1 MTVQP
6 SPRSMQGAARRHD
19 ESARP
24 YRRYLI
30 GGAMLILVLA
40 GFYWWTHS
48 GEQTTVRRRTPV
60 VPVQVAAAQQRDMPV
75 VKDTIGTVVSPT
87 TVSVIPRVQGE
98 LTRIY
103 FKEGQIVKKGDLL
116 FEIDP
121 RPYRAALAQAKGQ
134 LAKDQGALDGAERD
148 LKRFQSLRAVN
159 AISQQVVDDETATV
173 AVDSGT
179 VEADK
184 ANVEMATLNLEFC
197 EIHAPVDGKTGPI
210 QVQTGNVIFSTA
222 AAAPLVTIAQI
233 RPIKVSYA
241 LPQSDLSAIQARARE
256 GKLLATIA
264 LHGAGADKTLTA
276 PVDFVSNVMSNA
288 GTIELRSDF
297 ANEDEALVPGELVDV
312 TVQLDAIHNAIVV
325 PRVAV
330 INSGNG
336 TFVYRVNQGVAERVP
351 VQVAFDDGTDMAIRG
366 DIQAGDNVVSDGGLR
381 VVPGSKVVVQRL
393 GARPGGGRRGGKGAR
408 GGARKAAEDKSS

>member
-6 SPRSMQGAARRHD
+6 SPRSMQSAARRQDMH
-19 ESARP
+19 
-24 YRRYLI
+24 RRWPHRGHLI
-30 GGAMLILVLA
+30 GGGALVLVLA

-48 GEQTTVRRRTPV
+48 GNQTAARRTPV
-60 VPVQVAAAQQRDMPV
+60 VPVQVASAQQRDMAV

-87 TVSVIPRVQGE
+87 TVSVIPRVQGQ
-98 LTRIY
+98 LTKIY
-103 FKEGQIVKKGDLL
+103 FKEGQMVKAGDLL

-121 RPYRAALAQAKGQ
+121 RPYKAALDQAKGQ

-148 LKRFQSLRAVN
+148 LRRFQSLRGLN

-173 AVDSGT
+173 AVDNGT
-179 VEADK
+179 VQADK
-184 ANVEMATLNLEFC
+184 ANVEMAELNLEFC
-197 EIHAPVDGKTGPI
+197 QIRAPVDGKTGSI
-210 QVQTGNVIFSTA
+210 QVQTGNMIFSTA

-233 RPIKVSYA
+233 RPIKVSYS
-241 LPQSDLSAIQARARE
+241 LPQSDLTAIQARARE
-256 GKLLATIA
+256 GKLLAAITM
-264 LHGAGADKTLTA
+264 HGAGNDKTLTA
-276 PVDFVSNVMSNA
+276 PVDFVSNTMSTT

-297 ANEDEALVPGELVDV
+297 ANQDEALVPGELVDV

-330 INSGNG
+330 INGANG

-351 VQVAFDDGTDMAIRG
+351 VQVQFDDGTDMAIKG

-393 GARPGGGRRGGKGAR
+393 GARPIGGRKKGGRGGR
-408 GGARKAAEDKSS
+408 AAADKPS